1 MTSCRVCLD
10 EIADGPAHP
19 RCLEDLFG
27 ERHMPDVDLD
37 LARLHTVA
45 LATVGK
51 ASMSGV
57 QRKISVR
64 LADGAD
70 RRDTLHFEFG
80 RGRFILKPQAGTF
93 PHLPENEHLTMRLA
107 AHFGLTIPPC
117 GLLPLRDGTEAYIVR
132 RFDRDDGGKKYRQED
147 FCQLAEKSPKEKYEG
162 SAELAFRLL
171 RRYAAEP
178 GIAALELYKQFL
190 FSWWVGNGDAHLKN
204 FSLLE
209 DQDGRFQLS
218 PAYDLV
224 STVLVIPDDQLALPI
239 IGKKSGL
246 TKKTWLELARY
257 AAIPERAAA
266 RVLARPAQILAEAK
280 AAVER
285 SYLPEPQKTAY
296 TALIT
301 DRAALV

>member
-19 RCLEDLFG
+19 RCLEELFG
-27 ERHMPDVDLD
+27 ERQMPDVDLD

-64 LADGAD
+64 LADGGD

-107 AHFGLTIPPC
+107 AQFGLEIPPC
-117 GLLPLRDGTEAYIVR
+117 ALLSLRDGTEAYIVR
-132 RFDRDDGGKKYRQED
+132 RFDRDDSGKKYRQED

-162 SAELAFRLL
+162 SAELAFRLV

-178 GIAALELYKQFL
+178 GIAALELYKQLL

-209 DQDGRFQLS
+209 DKDGRFGLS

-239 IGKKSGL
+239 IGKKAGL
-246 TKKTWLELARY
+246 TRKTWLELARY
-257 AAIPERAAA
+257 AAIPERAAT
-266 RVLARPAQILAEAK
+266 RVLAIPTRILS
-280 AAVER
+280 AARSVIDR
-285 SYLPEPQKTAY
+285 SYLPDHQKTAY
-296 TALIT
+296 TALVAE
-301 DRAALV
+301 RAAII